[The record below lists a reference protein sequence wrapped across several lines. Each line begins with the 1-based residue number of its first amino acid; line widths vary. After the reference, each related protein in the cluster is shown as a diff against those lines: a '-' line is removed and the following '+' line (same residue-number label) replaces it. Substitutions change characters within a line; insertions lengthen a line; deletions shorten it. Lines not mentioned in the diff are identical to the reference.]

1 MLPLLGKRKPEMCAK
16 SSKSMNTKEMLKRV
30 SSTPQRKMTRVGR
43 NDPCPCGSGKK
54 YKDCHI
60 KEGEAFLDKLTRKQ
74 ELDRELE
81 AMKKSGA
88 PWWKRFIKSLSSR

>member
-1 MLPLLGKRKPEMCAK
+1 
-16 SSKSMNTKEMLKRV
+16 MNTKEMLKRV

-43 NDPCPCGSGKK
+43 NDLCPCGSGKK

-60 KEGEAFLDKLTRKQ
+60 KEGDVFLDKLTRKQ
-74 ELDRELE
+74 GLEKELA

-88 PWWKRFIKSLSSR
+88 PWWKRFIKSISSR

>member
-1 MLPLLGKRKPEMCAK
+1 MCAK

-30 SSTPQRKMTRVGR
+30 STTSQRKMTRVGR

-60 KEGEAFLDKLTRKQ
+60 KEGEVFLDKLTRKQ
-74 ELDRELE
+74 GLARELE

-88 PWWKRFIKSLSSR
+88 PWWKRFVKSMISR